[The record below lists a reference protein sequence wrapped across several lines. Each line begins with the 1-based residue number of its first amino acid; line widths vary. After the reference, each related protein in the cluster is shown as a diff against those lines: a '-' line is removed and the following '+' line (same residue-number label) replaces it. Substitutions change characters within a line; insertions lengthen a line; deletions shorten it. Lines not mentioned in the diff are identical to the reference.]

1 MICLPS
7 FRSAFVLAVTLMVM
21 AEPANAQSDGQPTTL
36 GQYGDWGAYTGTS
49 GGRKV
54 CFAMA
59 QPSSSQTNPPN
70 RPRDP
75 IYLFISTRPAENV
88 RNEVSVIL
96 GFAAKAGVDA
106 AADIG
111 GTKFALQTQSDN
123 AWLKNPAEEAR
134 LTDAMRR
141 GSELVVSAESRRGTR
156 TTDRFSLKGLGQALD
171 RVAQEC
177 R

>member
-1 MICLPS
+1 MIRSSLPAS
-7 FRSAFVLAVTLMVM
+7 QMTFLPFLSPARLLALLVVTALGSALPAPQQARAQGDEQPSLLA
-21 AEPANAQSDGQPTTL
+21 
-36 GQYGDWGAYTGTS
+36 QYGDWNAYAGMS

-88 RNEVSVIL
+88 RNEVSIIL
-96 GFAAKAGVDA
+96 GFAAKPGVDA
-106 AADIG
+106 AADIS

-123 AWLKNPAEEAR
+123 AWLKNPAEE
-134 LTDAMRR
+134 
-141 GSELVVSAESRRGTR
+141 SRM
-156 TTDRFSLKGLGQALD
+156 A
-171 RVAQEC
+171 
-177 R
+177 

>member
-7 FRSAFVLAVTLMVM
+7 FRSASILAVTLMLM

-88 RNEVSVIL
+88 RNEVSIIL
-96 GFAAKAGVDA
+96 GFAAKPGVDA
-106 AADIG
+106 AADIS

-123 AWLKNPAEEAR
+123 AWLKNPTEEAR
-134 LTDAMRR
+134 MADAMRR